1 MLLVMAA
8 SLSQLSVLSQISE
21 EFLLCQVC
29 FERFNTPK
37 VLPCLHSFCEGC
49 LLRYAPEGSKTV
61 RCPLCRQESELPEN
75 GVQGL
80 KDNFFIL
87 NLSDVFSPRKDEGPR
102 RKAVCTIC
110 VGGDAN
116 EAHFRCLEC
125 VDFLCDECAPLHDHR
140 IARFTRQHHIIS
152 VPSSEK
158 KKLLKPDFRCE
169 KHQKENMRFY
179 CETCRTPICRECI
192 LIEHKDHSHTFLQD
206 EVARHKET
214 IENLLSGVTD
224 RIAAFEEA
232 LGGVDEA
239 EAMLE
244 ANRGQA
250 EYIIDK
256 TVQDYITILRKQQ
269 EDLVRKLMRVCQSRR
284 QRLNALRRSLQT
296 GLDNLLSGFDF
307 TEKVMGHGNELD
319 ILSIKDEVID
329 RLQGLA
335 VISPQQ
341 DVTLEQLSQL
351 FFVASENLTAT
362 DGIGPVLGEI
372 RCGDKNLSDLSEA
385 TDSRSVC
392 SIESSSEFGDSSMSE
407 PVPKSPK
414 RLVKETTLNKPQLLF
429 HLKDETDEA
438 GEFDWPSGVAATNE
452 GEYIAIVDR
461 DNDRIQVY
469 NRKGKYECKFG
480 SRGRHPCGFE
490 LPLDIAITE
499 GDDPCVY
506 VSDEY
511 NHRVQKLTLYGQHIL
526 HFGDNGLFK
535 QPYGIALS
543 KDGRV
548 VVTDIGKHRISVHD
562 QDGTVLKTIGSHGDA
577 DCEFNE
583 PRYVTVHED
592 RIVVS
597 DHCNHCVKVFNF
609 DGTHIHTFGSCG
621 SGQGQFIGPTGVC
634 VDHDGNIIVADCADR
649 IQLFSSEG
657 LFIRMLLNESDGISG
672 PLGMSLTAGGE
683 LVITNLGTH
692 CVNVFKYSNWI

>member
-1 MLLVMAA
+1 MY
-8 SLSQLSVLSQISE
+8 I
-21 EFLLCQVC
+21 
-29 FERFNTPK
+29 
-37 VLPCLHSFCEGC
+37 
-49 LLRYAPEGSKTV
+49 LRVVSSG
-61 RCPLCRQESELPEN
+61 
-75 GVQGL
+75 
-80 KDNFFIL
+80 
-87 NLSDVFSPRKDEGPR
+87 
-102 RKAVCTIC
+102 
-110 VGGDAN
+110 
-116 EAHFRCLEC
+116 CLEC

-152 VPSSEK
+152 VPSSEN
-158 KKLLKPDFRCE
+158 KKLLKPDLRCE
-169 KHQKENMRFY
+169 KHHRECMRFY

-214 IENLLSGVTD
+214 IEALMSGVTD
-224 RIAAFEEA
+224 RIASFEDA

-239 EAMLE
+239 EATLE

-250 EYIIDK
+250 EYIIEK
-256 TVQDYITILRKQQ
+256 TVQDYVVILRKQQ

-307 TEKVMGHGNELD
+307 TEKVIGHGNELD
-319 ILSIKDEVID
+319 ILSIKDEVIE

-335 VISPQQ
+335 AVSPQQ

-351 FFVASENLTAT
+351 FFVAAEHLVTSDSA
-362 DGIGPVLGEI
+362 GPSLGEI
-372 RCGDKNLSDLSEA
+372 RCGDRNLSDLSEA
-385 TDSRSVC
+385 TDSRSIC
-392 SIESSSEFGDSSMSE
+392 SIESSSEFGDSIIMSE
-407 PVPKSPK
+407 PVPRSPK
-414 RLVKETTLNKPQLLF
+414 RLIKETTLTKPQLLF

-499 GDDPCVY
+499 DDDPCVY

-543 KDGRV
+543 KDGKV
-548 VVTDIGKHRISVHD
+548 VVTDIGKHRITIHD
-562 QDGTVLKTIGSHGDA
+562 QDGTVLKTIGSHGDG
-577 DCEFNE
+577 DNEFNE
-583 PRYVTVHED
+583 PRYVTVHDD

-609 DGTHIHTFGSCG
+609 EGTHLHTFGSCG
-621 SGQGQFIGPTGVC
+621 SGNGQFIGPTGVC

-649 IQLFSSEG
+649 IQLFSLDG
-657 LFIRMLLNESDGISG
+657 LFMKMLLNESDGISG
-672 PLGMSLTAGGE
+672 PLGMS
-683 LVITNLGTH
+683 
-692 CVNVFKYSNWI
+692 